1 MRVLLLG
8 ATDVRNSDATLLLG
22 KALER
27 AGCTV
32 CVLPVTADL
41 PLLASIGLA
50 AGGVGDPMFVAMFNR
65 RLLAVAADFRPDVVF
80 LYGSNWCVLPET
92 IRLLRRRH
100 GCQVVLWEVNQRV
113 FGALETATVP
123 LYDHVYVLDSYF
135 VAVLRVMGAPRV
147 DHLAACADPD
157 EHAPAALSRP
167 EEDWYAAEVSFVGTR
182 TDERASMLGLL
193 AHTDLRVYGTGW
205 SGSGPPLEGRVRDE
219 PVYGLKKAKIYSASR
234 LSLNVHQPHMV
245 HGENFRVFEVA
256 ACGGLSISRSTPDLV
271 RSLDPGEEV
280 VVFDD
285 PHDLRRTV
293 DHHLRN
299 PDQRDEIAAAGRRRV
314 LRDHTYDHRAAA
326 ILSTLP

>member
-22 KALER
+22 KAMER

-32 CVLPVTADL
+32 RVLPVTAGL
-41 PLLASIGLA
+41 PLLAGISLV
-50 AGGVGDPMFVAMFNR
+50 AGQVGDPMFVAVFNR
-65 RLLAVAADFRPDVVF
+65 RLLARAADFRPDVVF
-80 LYGSNWCVLPET
+80 LYGSNWCVLPQT

-100 GCQVVLWEVNQRV
+100 GCQVVLWEVNQRI
-113 FGALETATVP
+113 FGGLEAATVP
-123 LYDHVYVLDSYF
+123 LYDQVYVLDSYF
-135 VAVLRVMGAPRV
+135 VAALRVMGASRV
-147 DHLAACADPD
+147 HHLAACADPD
-157 EHAPAALSRP
+157 EHAPAALSP
-167 EEDWYAAEVSFVGTR
+167 QEEEWYAAEVSFVGTR
-182 TDERASMLGLL
+182 TDERASMLAPL
-193 AHTDLRVYGTGW
+193 AHTELRVYGTGW

-271 RSLDPGEEV
+271 RLLDPGKEIL
-280 VVFDD
+280 VFDG
-285 PHDLRRTV
+285 PERLRRAV
-293 DHHLRN
+293 DHYLRH

-326 ILSTLP
+326 IMSTLP